1 MIGEGLV
8 LSLSLRRAMIIVENI
23 SLLGLMTVARS
34 PGASA
39 RHRGNE
45 DFGGTADDRVRGC
58 TPMIRIGPA
67 GWSYPDWKG
76 RVYPAQTP
84 REFDALTYLADYF
97 DTIEINST
105 FYRTPDP
112 TLTRRWAQR
121 IATRPGFKFTVK
133 LPQLFT
139 HTRQAR
145 AQDEDAFKQAMDPLY
160 AAGKLGAVLVQ
171 FPYAF
176 HQTPANRAY
185 LEQLAQRFDAYPLV
199 LEVRHRSWDRAF
211 VNEFLRALGVGFC
224 NIDQPQVSYSL
235 GITRRVTSAVGYM
248 RLHGRNTAAWF
259 QEDVGRD
266 ARYDYLYAEH
276 ELGEIAATV
285 KSIAA
290 QAQEIYLIANNHFRG
305 QAVVNALQLRYQ
317 LQRTP
322 VNVPPPLLTA
332 YPELGQ
338 VLQPTTPSETAPR
351 PWNDHA

>member
-1 MIGEGLV
+1 
-8 LSLSLRRAMIIVENI
+8 
-23 SLLGLMTVARS
+23 MT
-34 PGASA
+34 
-39 RHRGNE
+39 
-45 DFGGTADDRVRGC
+45 
-58 TPMIRIGPA
+58 RIGAA
-67 GWSYPDWKG
+67 GWAYPDWKG
-76 RVYPAQTP
+76 RVYPSQTP
-84 REFDALTYLADYF
+84 REIDALTYLADYF

-112 TLTRRWAQR
+112 ALTRRWAQR

-145 AQDEDAFKQAMDPLY
+145 AQDEDAFKKAMDPLY
-160 AAGKLGAVLVQ
+160 TAGKLGAVLVQ
-171 FPYAF
+171 FPYGF

-185 LEQLAQRFDAYPLV
+185 LEQLAQRFGAYPLV

-211 VNEFLRALGVGFC
+211 VDEFLRALGIGFC

-235 GITRRVTSAVGYM
+235 GMTRRVTSAVGYM

-266 ARYDYLYAEH
+266 ARDARYDYLYAEH

-290 QAQEIYLIANNHFRG
+290 QPQETYLITNNHFRG

-338 VLQPTTPSETAPR
+338 VLQPTTPSEATPR
-351 PWNDHA
+351 P

>member
-1 MIGEGLV
+1 
-8 LSLSLRRAMIIVENI
+8 
-23 SLLGLMTVARS
+23 
-34 PGASA
+34 
-39 RHRGNE
+39 
-45 DFGGTADDRVRGC
+45 
-58 TPMIRIGPA
+58 MIRIGPA

-76 RVYPAQTP
+76 SVYPRQTP
-84 REFDALTYLADYF
+84 RGFDPLAYLASYF

-105 FYRTPDP
+105 FYRIPD
-112 TLTRRWAQR
+112 TALTRRWVQR
-121 IATRPGFKFTVK
+121 IANRSGFKFTVK

-139 HTRQAR
+139 HTRQAS
-145 AQDEDAFKQAMDPLY
+145 AQEEDAFKKAMDPVH

-176 HQTPANRAY
+176 HHTPANRAY
-185 LEQLAQRFDAYPLV
+185 LEQLAQRFSAYPLV
-199 LEVRHRSWDRAF
+199 VEVRHRSWDRAS
-211 VNEFLRALGVGFC
+211 VYEFLRARGLGFC

-259 QEDVGRD
+259 EEDVGRD

-276 ELGEIAATV
+276 ELAEIAATV

-305 QAVVNALQLRYQ
+305 QAVVNALQLQYQ

-338 VLQPTTPSETAPR
+338 VRQPTTPPGAAP
-351 PWNDHA
+351 